1 MENELKTMDQ
11 SNVSQRK
18 RSNKNQENAKKK
30 KYWFRIRLI
39 PIWLRVVIVLLLWIF
54 VVMFGLMIGFSVL
67 GDGNALDVLKW
78 GTWQHILDII
88 GGK

>member
-18 RSNKNQENAKKK
+18 RSNKNQENAKKT
-30 KYWFRIRLI
+30 KYLFRIRLI
-39 PIWLRVVIVLLLWIF
+39 PIWLRVVIVLLLWFF
-54 VVMFGLMIGFSVL
+54 VVIFGLMIGFSVL

-78 GTWQHILDII
+78 ETWQHILDIVS
-88 GGK
+88 GK